1 MGGGR
6 EGEREGER
14 GAFLVELEQGRSHQ
28 GGGRRARG
36 LRRQMCSEA
45 PPPIPH
51 HPHSVAN
58 RYKKQFGVGCSRHR

>member
-36 LRRQMCSEA
+36 LARWC
-45 PPPIPH
+45 
-51 HPHSVAN
+51 
-58 RYKKQFGVGCSRHR
+58 